1 LTKVNGSITAAI
13 YADYRDFQP
22 EGHNMNRTQEQ
33 LLARKEEL
41 VQRLKAIRTDLARG
55 LAADSK
61 EQALQL
67 ENMDVLQEIHRL
79 ADEEL
84 RAVEREL
91 AALSGKV

>member
-1 LTKVNGSITAAI
+1 MTVTQA
-13 YADYRDFQP
+13 
-22 EGHNMNRTQEQ
+22 EHENMIRTHEQ

-41 VQRLKAIRTDLARG
+41 VQRLKAIRNDLARG

-67 ENMDVLQEIHRL
+67 ENMEVLQEIHRL

-84 RAVEREL
+84 REIEREL
-91 AALSGKV
+91 SANPTED